1 MKHLALAL
9 TITLLAGCSSEAA
22 DVSASAGASGGAGA
36 PNQEAAR
43 PDPTPQGG
51 SVGGSGAPSMT
62 AGQAGSGPDNQGG
75 ASGGPASSGGA
86 TSQGGEAGAG
96 GSVAGGAGGSSSLAR
111 WPGCKPIFD
120 GKTFDGWESTKG
132 WSIVDGA
139 LHSLGEG
146 RGQIATVKDYKE
158 FRWIFS
164 MRHKPGNHKPCVL
177 VWGHSHTGDAFG
189 GSIQIQ
195 APSCGGWDYRAGH
208 NDGIDV
214 ECPAQPPIDM
224 SKWTQCELLARGS
237 GKLRMACCQLEGNGE
252 KTCKGVENMVFDD
265 PTAPTLGP
273 IGYQMHNA
281 GLFDEFK
288 DICIEEDP
296 PLDELITTR

>member
-1 MKHLALAL
+1 MKHLGLAL
-9 TITLLAGCSSEAA
+9 TMTLLAGCSGEASEVAGT
-22 DVSASAGASGGAGA
+22 AGAAGAAGTANRGGAGA
-36 PNQEAAR
+36 PA
-43 PDPTPQGG
+43 TPQGG
-51 SVGGSGAPSMT
+51 NTDGGGTPATGGQGGGDQTARGGTS
-62 AGQAGSGPDNQGG
+62 AGQAANGGAAGQGG
-75 ASGGPASSGGA
+75 S
-86 TSQGGEAGAG
+86 
-96 GSVAGGAGGSSSLAR
+96 GGAGGTATGGAGGGNSTTR

-146 RGQIATVKDYKE
+146 RGQIGTVKDYRE

-177 VWGHSHTGDAFG
+177 VWGHNHTGDAFG
-189 GSIQIQ
+189 GSIQVQ

-208 NDGIDV
+208 NNGIKV
-214 ECPAQPPIDM
+214 ECPAAPPIDM
-224 SKWTQCELLARGS
+224 SMWTQCELLARSS

-252 KTCKGVENMVFDD
+252 KTCKGVENMIFDD

-288 DICIEEDP
+288 DICVEENPASD
-296 PLDELITTR
+296 DLITTL